1 LADLQSALS
10 FQSGSSHSKTNHH
23 YRFDRGHLIVK
34 LITTSV
40 VRGGEQDESHGGVYI
55 IDLERQDVRQVMDCV
70 TTDSDGR
77 GRDWDHGLRGIAV
90 DGETVYMLASDVL
103 LAFTPDF
110 KFIGSWRS
118 PYLKH
123 ADEMSIYKRSL
134 YVASAGYDSILAFEL
149 DQKKFFWALHI
160 DLDRFDFTGSIYDPM
175 GDEGPLLLNK
185 LHLNNVHDNDNG
197 MYICGTKSAGML
209 HFNGEAV
216 NMSVTLPEGTHNA
229 QPYRDGVLFNDSEAN
244 AVRYASRS
252 GEEDRALKVPE
263 YDLAD
268 IEDKGIDDTEVA
280 RQGFARGLCLIND
293 RIVAAGSSPST
304 ISLHDLQESKTL
316 LSVNLSMDIRNA
328 IHGLEVWPF

>member
-1 LADLQSALS
+1 MD
-10 FQSGSSHSKTNHH
+10 F
-23 YRFDRGHLIVK
+23 
-34 LITTSV
+34 ITT
-40 VRGGEQDESHGGVYI
+40 DA
-55 IDLERQDVRQVMDCV
+55 
-70 TTDSDGR
+70 DGR
-77 GRDWDHGLRGIAV
+77 GRDRDRRLRAIAI
-90 DGETVYMLASDVL
+90 DDETVYMLASDVL

-123 ADEMSIYKRSL
+123 AEEMSIYGRSL
-134 YVASAGYDSILAFEL
+134 YVASAAYDSILAFEL

-160 DLDRFDFTGSIYDPM
+160 DLDRFNFSGSIYDPM

-185 LHLNNVHDNDNG
+185 LHLNNVHTNDNG
-197 MYICGTKSAGML
+197 MYISGTKSAGML

-216 NMSVTLPEGTHNA
+216 TMSVTLPEGTHNA

-252 GEEDRALKVPE
+252 GEEDRALKVPV

-268 IEDKGIDDTEVA
+268 IEDTGIDDTEVA